1 MSGLLNY
8 GRMAETH
15 WRQHC
20 PRMVRQLARLGRLTA
35 ALLDAQE
42 RTTDEMETL
51 MKIFRKQ
58 GLNPQQAHDQAW
70 ELVREKYILLPPE
83 RARES
88 RSTRAMTGS
97 PTPTVSAKVD

>member
-1 MSGLLNY
+1 
-8 GRMAETH
+8 MAETP
-15 WRQHC
+15 WCQHC

-35 ALLDAQE
+35 ELLDAQE

-51 MKIFRKQ
+51 IKSFRQQ
-58 GLNPQQAHDQAW
+58 GLNPQAPDQAW

-97 PTPTVSAKVD
+97 PTPTASAKVD

>member
-8 GRMAETH
+8 GRMAEIH

-20 PRMVRQLARLGRLTA
+20 PRMVRQLTRLGRLPA

-51 MKIFRKQ
+51 MKSFRKQ

-70 ELVREKYILLPPE
+70 ELVREKYIHLPPD
-83 RARES
+83 RAS
-88 RSTRAMTGS
+88 SSSSTRAITGS
-97 PTPTVSAKVD
+97 PTRTGSAKVD

>member
-1 MSGLLNY
+1 
-8 GRMAETH
+8 MAEPP

-20 PRMVRQLARLGRLTA
+20 RRLVRQLTRLGRLTA

-42 RTTDEMETL
+42 RTLDEMETL
-51 MKIFRKQ
+51 MRQFRRQ

-83 RARES
+83 EI
-88 RSTRAMTGS
+88 
-97 PTPTVSAKVD
+97 

>member
-1 MSGLLNY
+1 
-8 GRMAETH
+8 
-15 WRQHC
+15 
-20 PRMVRQLARLGRLTA
+20 MVRQLTRLGRLPA
-35 ALLDAQE
+35 ALLDAPE

-51 MKIFRKQ
+51 IKSFRQQ
-58 GLNPQQAHDQAW
+58 GLNPQAHDQAW

-97 PTPTVSAKVD
+97 LTPTASAKVD

>member
-83 RARES
+83 RAR
-88 RSTRAMTGS
+88 
-97 PTPTVSAKVD
+97 